1 MHKIVTGLL
10 LSLIMISLLAQ
21 GVMPTAAQDGE
32 TQEPIK
38 VVTKEIEPFVFVD
51 EEQVSGFSID
61 LWQALAAE
69 LGIDYENEIV
79 TTVQEQLDAV
89 ETNQA
94 DVAIAAISI
103 TADRETRIDFSHRYF
118 ESGLGILTRSSSSTP
133 LLDTFRLALSPTLLR
148 LLVFLILTIV
158 IAGHIIWLIERWRN
172 EEFPQTYL
180 RGVSEGVWWA
190 AVTVTTVGYG
200 DKTPIG
206 RLGRLFGIFWMFAG
220 LFIIAN
226 FTAGVTSQLTLQTL
240 QGTINGPEDLP
251 GKRIVTVAGSTSDEW
266 LEIEGIGH
274 QTVPTIE
281 EAYAMLDSGTVQ
293 AVVYDH
299 PVLLYFALQNEDKGL
314 IVPGEPFNKEDY
326 GIAFPAGSPLREE
339 INRALL
345 VLLENGTYDRIAHK
359 WFGFGSGY

>member
-1 MHKIVTGLL
+1 MEERSDQHEKTFRLFMNLLLILIEHGAAFMHKIVTGLL

-118 ESGLGILTRSSSSTP
+118 ESGLGILTRS
-133 LLDTFRLALSPTLLR
+133 
-148 LLVFLILTIV
+148 
-158 IAGHIIWLIERWRN
+158 
-172 EEFPQTYL
+172 
-180 RGVSEGVWWA
+180 
-190 AVTVTTVGYG
+190 
-200 DKTPIG
+200 
-206 RLGRLFGIFWMFAG
+206 
-220 LFIIAN
+220 
-226 FTAGVTSQLTLQTL
+226 
-240 QGTINGPEDLP
+240 
-251 GKRIVTVAGSTSDEW
+251 
-266 LEIEGIGH
+266 
-274 QTVPTIE
+274 
-281 EAYAMLDSGTVQ
+281 
-293 AVVYDH
+293 
-299 PVLLYFALQNEDKGL
+299 
-314 IVPGEPFNKEDY
+314 
-326 GIAFPAGSPLREE
+326 
-339 INRALL
+339 
-345 VLLENGTYDRIAHK
+345 
-359 WFGFGSGY
+359 